1 MRRVTKYPGAVA
13 TLLLVRH
20 GETDW
25 NRDHR
30 WQGFTGPSLNDLG
43 RRQARDLA
51 ATVDHVDAI
60 YSSDT
65 ERAYET
71 ALILAERHGLDVRT
85 DDRLREVNF
94 GLWEGLTRAQIN
106 QRFSGGFARWLS
118 GESSTPDGGESDEAM
133 AARVLAALNEIS
145 QRHGDDARVLVVTSG
160 GPIRAAQAH
169 LQGVEQRLSRARV
182 KTVENCSLVALV
194 IRDNKWAAT
203 SADSPILARHTP
215 DGDNDGP

>member
-1 MRRVTKYPGAVA
+1 VTKYSRGVA

-51 ATVDHVDAI
+51 ATIAHFDAI

-65 ERAYET
+65 ERAHET
-71 ALILAERHGLDVRT
+71 ALILAERHFLDVQT

-94 GLWEGLTRAQIN
+94 GLWEGLTRSQIN
-106 QRFSGGFARWLS
+106 ERFSGGFARWLS

-133 AARVLAALNEIS
+133 AARVLAALSDIAN
-145 QRHGDDARVLVVTSG
+145 RHGDDEHVLVVTSG
-160 GPIRAAQAH
+160 GPIRAAQAN
-169 LQGVEQRLSRARV
+169 LKGVDQRLSRARV
-182 KTVENCSLVALV
+182 NTVENCSLVGLV
-194 IRDNKWAAT
+194 IRDGKWIAADTT
-203 SADSPILARHTP
+203 SVESAHPSQPRAAQRQ
-215 DGDNDGP
+215 

>member
-1 MRRVTKYPGAVA
+1 MAKYSRAVA

-51 ATVDHVDAI
+51 ATIDHVDAI

-71 ALILAERHGLDVRT
+71 ALILAERHGLDVQT

-94 GLWEGLTRAQIN
+94 GLWEGLTRSQIN
-106 QRFSGGFARWLS
+106 ERFSGGFARWLS
-118 GESSTPDGGESDEAM
+118 GESSTPNGGESDEAM
-133 AARVLAALNEIS
+133 AARVLAALSDIAN
-145 QRHGDDARVLVVTSG
+145 RHGDDERVLVVTSG

-169 LQGVEQRLSRARV
+169 LKGVGQRLSRARV
-182 KTVENCSLVALV
+182 KTVQNCSLVGLV
-194 IRDNKWAAT
+194 WT
-203 SADSPILARHTP
+203 VTEWWRHS
-215 DGDNDGP
+215 GLSI

>member
-1 MRRVTKYPGAVA
+1 MAKYSRAVA

-51 ATVDHVDAI
+51 ATIDHVDAI

-71 ALILAERHGLDVRT
+71 ALILAERHGLDVQT

-94 GLWEGLTRAQIN
+94 GLWEGLTRSQIN
-106 QRFSGGFARWLS
+106 ERFSGGFARWLS
-118 GESSTPDGGESDEAM
+118 GESSTPNGGESDEAM
-133 AARVLAALNEIS
+133 AARVLAALSDLAN
-145 QRHGDDARVLVVTSG
+145 RHGDDERVLVVTSG

-169 LQGVEQRLSRARV
+169 LKGVDQRLSRARV
-182 KTVENCSLVALV
+182 KTVQNCSLVGLV
-194 IRDNKWAAT
+194 IRDGKWTAADTT
-203 SADSPILARHTP
+203 SGDCGHPSQTRPP
-215 DGDNDGP
+215 SDNDRP